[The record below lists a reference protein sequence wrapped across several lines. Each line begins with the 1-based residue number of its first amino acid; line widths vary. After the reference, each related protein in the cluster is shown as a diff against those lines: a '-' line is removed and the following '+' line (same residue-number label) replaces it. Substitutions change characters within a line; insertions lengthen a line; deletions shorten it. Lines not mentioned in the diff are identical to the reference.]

1 MIKLN
6 IVTRCTRIENLQR
19 IKKSIDIKNSF
30 NLKWWILFDTRF
42 NENIDQ
48 NLLDELTSFDANLR
62 FFHSDPGDMGH
73 SYLNEVFSEIG
84 DGFIYTL
91 DDDNILH
98 EDFYSEIYNTLSN
111 TDKKVIIFALPKRS
125 QVLKYIE

>member
-48 NLLDELTSFDANLR
+48 NLLDELTSFDANL
-62 FFHSDPGDMGH
+62 
-73 SYLNEVFSEIG
+73 
-84 DGFIYTL
+84 
-91 DDDNILH
+91 
-98 EDFYSEIYNTLSN
+98 
-111 TDKKVIIFALPKRS
+111 
-125 QVLKYIE
+125 